1 MVGAPRDL
9 GRGDDIVRVFD
20 VDDELRDALP
30 SEMRGLAVQHGVA
43 RVRQLSAGPWDPR
56 AEPSPGVLGLLV
68 LEGLIL
74 HDVRI
79 GSAACTEL
87 IARCDVLRPWDED
100 GHEAP
105 VPLEAEWRVLEP
117 ARLAI
122 LDRRFALVAGRFP
135 EVMAALLGRTTAR
148 ARGLVALMSISHLTR
163 IEARVHVC
171 LWYLAD
177 RFGRVTSEG
186 VVLPLPLTHLT
197 LARLVGAQRPSVTT
211 ALGELA
217 DHGRVARRPDG
228 TYLLLGEPPAAD
240 RFSSSAFLEKTA
252 RNRAAT
258 VADRPR

>member
-1 MVGAPRDL
+1 MERLPREL
-9 GRGDDIVRVFD
+9 GQGDDIVRVFD
-20 VDDELRDALP
+20 VDDDLRRALP
-30 SEMRGLAVQHGVA
+30 DEMRALATQHGIA
-43 RVRQLSAGPWDPR
+43 RARLLPAGQWNPR
-56 AEPSPGVLGLLV
+56 AEAGPGVLGLLV

-87 IARCDVLRPWDED
+87 IGRGDVLRPWDED
-100 GHEAP
+100 GNETP
-105 VPLEAEWRVLEP
+105 VPLQAEWKVLEP
-117 ARLAI
+117 ARLAV
-122 LDRRFALVAGRFP
+122 LDRRFAVVAGRVP
-135 EVMAALLGRTTAR
+135 EVMAALLARTTAR

-163 IEARVHVC
+163 VETRVHVC

-217 DHGRVARRPDG
+217 EQGRVARRSDG
-228 TYLLLGEPPAAD
+228 TYLLLGDPPTAIAG
-240 RFSSSAFLEKTA
+240 RTQRSSVSAG
-252 RNRAAT
+252 
-258 VADRPR
+258 

>member
-1 MVGAPRDL
+1 MQPGP
-9 GRGDDIVRVFD
+9 GDDIVRVFD
-20 VDDELRDALP
+20 VDDDLRRALP
-30 SEMRGLAVQHGVA
+30 DEMRVLATQHGVA
-43 RVRQLSAGPWDPR
+43 RVRTLQAGLWDPR
-56 AEPSPGVLGLLV
+56 AESEPGVLGLLL

-87 IARCDVLRPWDED
+87 IGRSDVLRPWDED
-100 GHEAP
+100 GTDAP
-105 VPLEAEWRVLEP
+105 VPLENEWKVLEP

-122 LDRRFALVAGRFP
+122 LDRRFAVVAGRFP
-135 EVMAALLGRTTAR
+135 EVMAALLARTTAR
-148 ARGLVALMSISHLTR
+148 ARALVALMSISHLTR

-197 LARLVGAQRPSVTT
+197 LAHLVGAQRPSVTT

-217 DHGRVARRPDG
+217 EQGRVARRPDG
-228 TYLLLGEPPAAD
+228 TYLLLGDPP
-240 RFSSSAFLEKTA
+240 TA
-252 RNRAAT
+252 IAGRAARSS
-258 VADRPR
+258 VG